1 MDSITECISSFIDGR
16 VRLRHPALKDPSL
29 AEAACSV
36 LSGVEGVE
44 SVQANPVIGSL
55 LMFYN
60 PKKLSKEALLELA
73 KEGLALLP
81 KGEHSRKA
89 PASRSLLNMMLSRNT
104 ARMVNRAMCIS
115 LLLCVASAFIGMPAL
130 HRAAG
135 TAFALSSL
143 QHMAAHRKALW

>member
-1 MDSITECISSFIDGR
+1 MDSITDCISSFIDGR

-44 SVQANPVIGSL
+44 SVQANPVTGSL
-55 LMFYN
+55 LLFYN

-81 KGEHSRKA
+81 KGEHSSKA
-89 PASRSLLNMMLSRNT
+89 SASSSLLNVMLSRNT
-104 ARMVNRAMCIS
+104 TRMVNRSMLIS
-115 LLLCVASAFIGMPAL
+115 LFLCVASAFIGMGNL
-130 HRAAG
+130 HRITGA
-135 TAFALSSL
+135 AFALASL
-143 QHMAAHRKALW
+143 QHMAAHRNALW

>member
-1 MDSITECISSFIDGR
+1 MDSITACITSFIDGR

-44 SVQANPVIGSL
+44 SVQANPVTGSL

-60 PKKLSKEALLELA
+60 PKKLSKEALLDLA

-81 KGEHSRKA
+81 KGEHKA
-89 PASRSLLNMMLSRNT
+89 PPKSSSLLNMMLSRNA
-104 ARMVNRAMCIS
+104 ARMVNRTMLIS
-115 LLLCVASAFIGMPAL
+115 LLLCVASAFTGMPAL
-130 HRAAG
+130 HRTAG
-135 TAFALSSL
+135 MAFALSSL